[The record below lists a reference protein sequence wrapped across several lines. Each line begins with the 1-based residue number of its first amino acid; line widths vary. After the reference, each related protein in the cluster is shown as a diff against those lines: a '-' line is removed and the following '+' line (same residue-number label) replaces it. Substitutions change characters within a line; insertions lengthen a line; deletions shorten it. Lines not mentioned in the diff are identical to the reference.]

1 MLETPKQVT
10 KAVLRELTTV
20 DEPWC
25 VSLLMPTHRAQ
36 PENRQDPIRLKNLLR
51 RAEEMLVEQGVR
63 SADARDVL
71 APAAS
76 LVSDSLFWSRQDW
89 GLALYFWPQGFQ
101 QLHIPAELQE
111 RVVVDDRAWIVPLLP
126 LVTDD
131 ARFFV
136 LALSGET
143 VRLLEASR
151 YTASER
157 PLPEAPRDFEDLAR
171 FIEEEKQLQFHTR
184 AAPAGEAGD
193 RAAVFH
199 GHGGG
204 AEKSVRKTRLREY
217 CQWIDKALARALA
230 GESGPLVL
238 AADEPLM
245 AIFREVGSYRHLFA
259 EGVPGNPDHVRPDQ
273 LRDRAWKLVEGRLKQ
288 SHRRAVEAYRQAAAH
303 GGGTER
309 LEDVL
314 WAGSQGRIATLLVD
328 RTAERWG
335 RFDGQVGTVEL
346 HAQPKPGDHELVNQA
361 AAMALGQSA
370 EVFAWPPDE
379 MPTREPVA
387 AVLRY

>member
-1 MLETPKQVT
+1 MLETPKPVT
-10 KAVLRELTTV
+10 KALLRELAAM

-25 VSLLMPTHRAQ
+25 ASLLMPTHRAE
-36 PENRQDPIRLKNLLR
+36 PENRQDPIRLKNLIR

-63 SADARDVL
+63 SADARDVF
-71 APAAS
+71 APASS
-76 LVSDSLFWSRQDW
+76 LVNDPLFWSRQED

-111 RVVVDDRAWIVPLLP
+111 RVVVDDRAWTVPLLP

-131 ARFFV
+131 ARFFI

-143 VRLLEASR
+143 VRLFEASR
-151 YTASER
+151 YAASER
-157 PLPEAPRDFEDLAR
+157 PLPEAPHDFEDLAR

-184 AAPAGEAGD
+184 AAPAGDAGD

-204 AEKSVRKTRLREY
+204 VEKSVRKTRLQEY
-217 CQWIDKALARALA
+217 CQWIDRAVARALA
-230 GESGPLVL
+230 AETAPLVL
-238 AADEPLM
+238 AADRPLM
-245 AIFREVGSYRHLFA
+245 ATFREVCSYRYLFE

-273 LRDRAWKLVEGRLKQ
+273 LRDRAWKLVESRLKQ
-288 SHRRAVEAYRQAAAH
+288 SHRRAVDAYRQAAAH
-303 GGGTER
+303 GRGTHR

-314 WAGSQGRIATLLVD
+314 WAGSQGRIAALLVD

-346 HAQPKPGDHELVNQA
+346 HTQPKPGDHELVNQA
-361 AAMALGQSA
+361 VAMALHQDA

-379 MPTREPVA
+379 MPTREPAA